1 MSVSTAVSRLASVVA
16 QVEDG
21 ERTIEGITIREVDA
35 QRKKM
40 DVEIEVCI
48 AVTEGVMIDDGVE
61 IKATNPEISDGKMTT
76 TVSCTIDVPQN
87 GQPSSEVT
95 SELSEAPDSNL
106 HRDPEALRTVYKKY
120 DTFSEMTKALGA
132 DVTPETVRRNM
143 VKHGIHDPDDSPSS
157 TVPSSSTG
165 NSLLDSKHKDSQQ
178 ISSMDNMPVVD
189 LLSYS
194 ESSEKEKI
202 ADGSGIPE
210 NLTVGEVVDIVNQTR
225 TIHDVKKRLDV
236 DSSQV
241 CPLLKS
247 LGIIEFV
254 SVRLNSNKAKAS
266 KSDIKQAIVEELE
279 LKQVTSTS

>member
-21 ERTIEGITIREVDA
+21 DRTIEGITIEEVDA
-35 QRKKM
+35 QDKKM

-48 AVTEGVMIDDGVE
+48 AVTEGVMIDDGVTV
-61 IKATNPEISDGKMTT
+61 KSTNPEISDGKITT
-76 TVSCTIDVPQN
+76 TVSCTIDVPKD

-95 SELSEAPDSNL
+95 SELSETPDANL

-120 DTFSEMTKALGA
+120 NTFSEMTKALGA

-143 VKHGIHDPDDSPSS
+143 VKHGIHDPDDSPRS
-157 TVPSSSTG
+157 TVQSSPSG
-165 NSLLDSKHKDSQQ
+165 NSLPDSECKDNQCTTS
-178 ISSMDNMPVVD
+178 INRMPVVD

-194 ESSEKEKI
+194 ENSEKEKV

-210 NLTVGEVVDIVNQTR
+210 NLTVGEIVDIVDQTR

-236 DSSQV
+236 DPSQV

-266 KSDIKQAIVEELE
+266 KDDIKQAIIEELE
-279 LKQVTSTS
+279 LKQVASTS